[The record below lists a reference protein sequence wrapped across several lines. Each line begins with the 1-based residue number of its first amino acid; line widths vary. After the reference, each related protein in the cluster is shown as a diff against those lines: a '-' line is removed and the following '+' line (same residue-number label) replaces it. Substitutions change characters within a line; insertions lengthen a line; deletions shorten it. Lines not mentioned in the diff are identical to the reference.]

1 MIQDKGK
8 RRARRA
14 PALLAAYLALAL
26 LAGCAGGAGSS
37 AAEQNSASSSGAAE
51 SSGSPSGS
59 SGSSNSPPAS
69 ASAFPAS
76 SASSE
81 ATGTCS
87 AGAAFSLPSE
97 ASPAC
102 TSAPSS
108 ISGAS
113 GFAAVFRGASSF
125 VCGAAAPPA
134 LSCAASPLLS
144 VSEAPLDMLKVSPVK
159 ALFSGAGTCVL
170 FPFAVASV
178 CSGVSRKGCTP
189 SACWISSCGVF
200 FLEAAADAC
209 TFPCSAFFAALPF
222 FFACLLDATCSFSP
236 ADQSIK
242 PGARETRS
250 RRLNAITAQS
260 PSPDG
265 ADWEGSG
272 GVDEGSSG
280 FL

>member
-1 MIQDKGK
+1 MRPPV
-8 RRARRA
+8 RRKSRKPFRLVRR
-14 PALLAAYLALAL
+14 
-26 LAGCAGGAGSS
+26 
-37 AAEQNSASSSGAAE
+37 
-51 SSGSPSGS
+51 
-59 SGSSNSPPAS
+59 SNSPPAS

-113 GFAAVFRGASSF
+113 RLCSCFPRRFFFRLRRSGPTS
-125 VCGAAAPPA
+125 VILRRIAAA
-134 LSCAASPLLS
+134 CF
-144 VSEAPLDMLKVSPVK
+144 EAPLDILKVSPVK

-189 SACWISSCGVF
+189 STAG
-200 FLEAAADAC
+200 FLPAA
-209 TFPCSAFFAALPF
+209 FSFWKRLPTPVRF
-222 FFACLLDATCSFSP
+222 RVPRFLPLCLSFACLLDAAFFFP
-236 ADQSIK
+236 
-242 PGARETRS
+242 R
-250 RRLNAITAQS
+250 
-260 PSPDG
+260 
-265 ADWEGSG
+265 
-272 GVDEGSSG
+272 
-280 FL
+280 